1 MIRRCLIFLLL
12 VSAVSFADI
21 VDDVRRSLAMGS
33 FATADQHLQEYRAHH
48 SITPEYLEALSWM
61 ARAAASQNQLGAA
74 EAYARQTE
82 AFARQLL
89 AKRALDAEPHLPTAL
104 GAAIEV
110 QVQVLVAGG
119 HQPQAVAM
127 LKRDLTEFGKTSI
140 APRLQK
146 NLNLIGLSGQPAPAL
161 QLSEN
166 FGSKPTPLAQLKG
179 SPVLLF
185 FWAHWCVD
193 CKAEGPIITQLRSE
207 FGPKG
212 LIVMAPTQRY
222 GYTAGGQD
230 ATPEAE
236 FGYIEQVWKR
246 YYSGL
251 ENIPVP
257 VSKANFDRY
266 GASTTPTLVLVDRAG
281 KVAMYHPGAM
291 PYDDLRGAIEKVLA
305 N

>member
-1 MIRRCLIFLLL
+1 MIRRYLAFLLIFS
-12 VSAVSFADI
+12 VVSFADI
-21 VDDVRRSLAMGS
+21 VDDVRRSLSMGS
-33 FATADQHLQEYRAHH
+33 FATADQQLQEYRAHH
-48 SITPEYLEALSWM
+48 SVTPEYLEALSWL

-74 EAYARQTE
+74 EAYARQIE
-82 AFARQLL
+82 NFARQLL
-89 AKRALDAEPHLPTAL
+89 AKRSLDAEPHLPTAL

-110 QVQVLVAGG
+110 QAQVLVAGG

-127 LKRDLTEFGKTSI
+127 LKRDLAEFGKTSI

-146 NLNLIGLSGQPAPAL
+146 NLNLIGLTGQSAPAL

-222 GYTAGGQD
+222 GYAAAGE
-230 ATPEAE
+230 EASPQAE
-236 FGYIEQVWKR
+236 LAYIEQVWKR
-246 YYSGL
+246 YYYGL

-266 GASTTPTLVLVDRAG
+266 GASTTPTLVLVDRGG

-291 PYDDLRGAIEKVLA
+291 PYDELRGAIEKVLA